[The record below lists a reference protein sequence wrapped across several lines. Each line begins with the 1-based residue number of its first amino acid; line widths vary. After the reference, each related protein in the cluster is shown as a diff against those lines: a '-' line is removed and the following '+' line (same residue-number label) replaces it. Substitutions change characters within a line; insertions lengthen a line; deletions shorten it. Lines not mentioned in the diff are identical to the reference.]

1 MRNRP
6 ITVFSFEKISRK
18 ILTPWAL
25 QTRGIA
31 AQPSSSQFFRIN
43 GYVPALLVCYCD
55 GMTEQEI
62 LSPEEL
68 MPVTSAFL
76 GQNIEITAIHSCAEG
91 LVNQTYW
98 VETPRQRYIL
108 QALNAVFTDKTVQDS
123 ALITDY
129 LHSYQF
135 PVPLFLKSLEGAWVY
150 PRKGRLWRMM
160 TALEGRSW
168 AKFPSIDYA
177 YQAGQLIGKFH
188 HRLKALKYQFAY
200 HYEGF
205 HDTPKI
211 VRDMRALPARFKV
224 TTAHQNQIEQI
235 VEAIQP
241 LFLPEDL
248 PTWLIHG
255 DLKSSNLLFND
266 QGKPTGLID
275 LDTLMY
281 APLAIEWGDALR
293 SWGTSSQTPSQFSVD
308 VFEQALR
315 GYFSS
320 GIVLDF
326 AEVVYIPQAI
336 ELITLELASRYLI
349 DYYEDVYF
357 NWNVDL
363 FASRQENH
371 QQRIQNLLGLYKD
384 VHHKQTLLHKIL
396 QDLYSAKSSPLE
408 TD

>member
-1 MRNRP
+1 
-6 ITVFSFEKISRK
+6 
-18 ILTPWAL
+18 
-25 QTRGIA
+25 
-31 AQPSSSQFFRIN
+31 
-43 GYVPALLVCYCD
+43 
-55 GMTEQEI
+55 MTEQEI
-62 LSPEEL
+62 LSSEEL
-68 MPVTSAFL
+68 ISVTSAFL
-76 GQNIEITAIHSCAEG
+76 GQNIEITAIHSCTEG

-98 VETPRQRYIL
+98 VETPQQRYIL
-108 QALNAVFTDKTVQDS
+108 QSLNTVFTAETVQDS

-129 LHSYQF
+129 LRQHQF
-135 PVPLFLKSLEGAWVY
+135 PVPLFLKSLEGAWVS

-168 AKFPSIDYA
+168 AKFPSVDYA
-177 YQAGQLIGKFH
+177 YQAGQFIGKFH
-188 HRLKALKYQFAY
+188 HLLQGLKHEFAY

-211 VRDMRALPARFKV
+211 VQDLCALPERFKV
-224 TTAHQNQIEQI
+224 TTAHQKQIEQM
-235 VEAIQP
+235 VETIQP

-266 QGKPTGLID
+266 QGQPTGLID

-293 SWGTSSQTPSQFSVD
+293 SWGTSSQAPSQFSVD

-320 GIVLDF
+320 GIALDF

-349 DYYEDVYF
+349 DYYEDAYF
-357 NWNVDL
+357 NWNANL

-371 QQRIQNLLGLYKD
+371 QQRIQNLLGLYED
-384 VHHKQTLLHKIL
+384 VHQKQTLLHKIL
-396 QDLYSAKSSPLE
+396 QDLYSANSPQPKTE
-408 TD
+408 